1 MAHQW
6 SNEDFCHELEHV
18 AKLLQERP
26 NSMVG
31 HTALG
36 TLKQRLQGVPTWSP
50 SALSDLYGKVKAT
63 TLPDPLKEQIMEVMD
78 SLDANNQTNLQLST
92 KPQSLHNLPP
102 YLTQADWD
110 KLHGGHLMVDGLR
123 VLCERLKAL
132 GVKSMKE
139 DTKRECIAVLLH
151 VKCTVQKQAMPNPWQ
166 IYYMVNDLVKV
177 FGNTKSEKCQV
188 LGLLAYPALPTSL
201 PQAFLQKAYGNE
213 KPAMEEVSLSYLY
226 AQISLRNTKG
236 LLLEEQNKMNK
247 KRKGPSEASSSTT
260 PGGQDA
266 FVEKLA
272 GFMDKWMDQQTAQA
286 LGNTRQHVNA
296 SRPVATPMQGST
308 GKVAE
313 ALPLMDQE
321 LPVPAP
327 AKAEAQVPALQLED
341 FEKKAF
347 EHLQKKRVEAKSKS
361 KVMKRPA
368 SAKASTQKPDERPD
382 TKAMK
387 GNQAQRDKPQGF
399 GCKRCRGNIRGCSP
413 CRKPGFAGVKFYS
426 RQEWVKWARDNGKK

>member
-1 MAHQW
+1 M
-6 SNEDFCHELEHV
+6 
-18 AKLLQERP
+18 AKLLQDRP

-63 TLPDPLKEQIMEVMD
+63 NLPESLKEEIMEVMD
-78 SLDANNQTNLQLST
+78 TLDANNQTNLQLTT
-92 KPQSLHNLPP
+92 KPQSLCNLPP

-110 KLHGGHLMVDGLR
+110 KLHGGDLMVDGMR
-123 VLCERLKAL
+123 VLCERPKAL

-151 VKCTVQKQAMPNPWQ
+151 VKCTVQKQAMPSPWH
-166 IYYMVNDLVKV
+166 IYYLVNDLVKV

-188 LGLLAYPALPTSL
+188 IGLLAYPALPTSL

-226 AQISLRNTKG
+226 AEISLRNTKG
-236 LLLEEQNKMNK
+236 LLLEEQNKKNK
-247 KRKGPSEASSSTT
+247 KRKEPSEASSCTT
-260 PGGQDA
+260 SGGQDA
-266 FVEKLA
+266 FVEKLV

-296 SRPVATPMQGST
+296 ARPVATPMQGSS

-327 AKAEAQVPALQLED
+327 AKPEAPVPALQLED
-341 FEKKAF
+341 FEEKAF
-347 EHLQKKRVEAKSKS
+347 EHLQQKRKEAKSKG
-361 KVMKRPA
+361 KLMKRPA
-368 SAKASTQKPDERPD
+368 SAKASTQKPAERLD
-382 TKAMK
+382 TEGKQD
-387 GNQAQRDKPQGF
+387 NQAKRDKPQGF

-426 RQEWVKWARDNGKK
+426 RQEWVEWARANGKK